1 MVPPES
7 WPLWLAKVGL
17 RAVWFPSVAWLT
29 KTASRVGALPAPMP
43 LSVYAEDSER
53 EIGTRDP
60 PK

>member
-7 WPLWLAKVGL
+7 WPLWLAKVDL

-43 LSVYAEDSER
+43 LSVYAEDSKRER
-53 EIGTRDP
+53 
-60 PK
+60 